1 MNKKF
6 IVEFTNI
13 NPDYQDDVEGNLE
26 ELFSYPVDFAE
37 KVKITEIN
45 EDE

>member
-1 MNKKF
+1 MYKKY
-6 IVEFTNI
+6 IIELINI
-13 NPDYQDDVEGNLE
+13 NSDYEEDVEGNLE